1 MELMNSTQ
9 RFHAALDGHVPD
21 RIPLFYQHLGAAKWL
36 LQSTGLRMRDGFF
49 DPEVF
54 SKLAM
59 AAYERFGFD
68 NVMAGWGDILI
79 EAQAHGM
86 KWKFPERDFYPRV
99 DQYVPM
105 SDLEEVQPIDPCKDP
120 IWSVPIKAAKIMM
133 DHYGNKVPVVGCINS
148 PTVIASELVGME
160 NLLIGYL
167 TDPEAVD
174 HLLITLTESSKAYG
188 ERIIEL
194 GVEDVFI
201 ENGTAGSEM
210 VSQEM
215 YERFDRKY
223 LEMEM
228 GSYHQ
233 HGLRTILHN
242 CAASPFWRSQLEAK
256 PTALHLNLDALN
268 VPEVF
273 KSLKGKTAVMAGID
287 HIDLL
292 FSRTPAEIEENVRG
306 AMAAWGNDPG
316 LILAPGC
323 ELPYKTPLENIKALR
338 DCVIRYGTYQ
348 TG

>member
-1 MELMNSTQ
+1 MELMNSAQ
-9 RFHAALDGHVPD
+9 RFHAALDGQVPD

-59 AAYERFGFD
+59 AAYERYRFD

-86 KWKFPERDFYPRV
+86 KWKFPERDFYPRA

-105 SDLEEVQPIDPCKDP
+105 SDLDKVQPIDPCRDP
-120 IWSVPIKAAKIMM
+120 IWSVPIRAAKIMLE
-133 DHYGNKVPVVGCINS
+133 HYGSKVPVVGCINS

-160 NLLIGYL
+160 NLLVGYL

-174 HLLITLTESSKAYG
+174 NLLKTLTESSMAYG
-188 ERIIEL
+188 ERIKEL

-223 LEMEM
+223 LKMEM
-228 GSYHQ
+228 DAYRQ

-242 CAASPFWRSQLEAK
+242 CAASPFWQSQLEVK
-256 PTALHLNLDALN
+256 PTALHLNLKAVN

-273 KSLKGKTAVMAGID
+273 ASLKGRTVVMAGID

-292 FSRTPAEIEENVRG
+292 LNRTPAEIEDNVRG
-306 AMAAWGNDPG
+306 AIAAWGNDPG
-316 LILAPGC
+316 LIIAPGC
-323 ELPYKTPLENIKALR
+323 ELPYKTPLENINALR
-338 DCVIRYGTYQ
+338 ESVIKYGTYM
-348 TG
+348 TV